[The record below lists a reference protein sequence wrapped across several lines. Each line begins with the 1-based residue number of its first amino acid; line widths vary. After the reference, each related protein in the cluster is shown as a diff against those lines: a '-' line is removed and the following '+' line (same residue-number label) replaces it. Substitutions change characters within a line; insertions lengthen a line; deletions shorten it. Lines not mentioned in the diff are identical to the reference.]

1 MSTTYVFIGL
11 LAGREIAIRYR
22 LAQKIE
28 KNTFRMIG
36 SDFLKI
42 IFGLA
47 VSIALVMV
55 IKFLL

>member
-22 LAQKIE
+22 LAKKVE
-28 KNTFRMIG
+28 KNTFKMIG
-36 SDFLKI
+36 TDFLKI

-55 IKFLL
+55 IKFIL